1 MEREPSESL
10 FERMCFDQMNDVLA
24 VASHVIQPRGG
35 ASDWTLQKT
44 YFLACVE
51 SIEDRLALLPDP
63 RFFSWTH
70 GPWSKDLRQLMDMA
84 ASVGDVEVALV
95 PSRYRTVTRV
105 YRWPRNRTVLPMLK
119 AEDAKF
125 LDDFVGRT
133 SKLKGEELTRLAK
146 ETVPFKQ
153 TTPGHLIELEN
164 YLDSRKAAL
173 EGLSNDEDLARILAT
188 RGH

>member
-1 MEREPSESL
+1 MEGEPSESL
-10 FERMCFDQMNDVLA
+10 FERMSVDQMNDVLA

-125 LDDFVGRT
+125 LDDFVSRT